1 MDNYYLNNAV
11 YLTEAFLKSTNNP
24 FYDGE
29 VAYGDRAEHCWNG
42 DQENPNYVSRLRY
55 NSMYVPKIL
64 KRIAESA
71 PKGADTKS
79 WKY

>member
-11 YLTEAFLKSTNNP
+11 YLVEDFLENTTNP

-29 VAYGDRAEHCWNG
+29 VDYGDRAEHCWNG
-42 DQENPNYVSRLRY
+42 DHTRPNATSRLRY
-55 NSMYVPKIL
+55 HQMYVDKIL
-64 KRIAESA
+64 KRMAISA
-71 PKGADTKS
+71 PQGADLTS